1 MSDETEK
8 TETAAAAPTAKLE
21 WPVFRDPFDDPSFCE
36 KTWAVVRTGGLT
48 LMGWFASNAEGAC
61 DGRYLRDAI
70 QIDSHTI
77 PVQTPRGIAMQ
88 RTTLGSP
95 IANAMGPM
103 PVRILTDVHFSARL
117 DQMSAEDARAHRE
130 LYDETLAG
138 LREARLA
145 RSGITAPP
153 NGSHL
158 RRV

>member
-1 MSDETEK
+1 MSENETDNK
-8 TETAAAAPTAKLE
+8 TETATPE

-36 KTWAVVRTGGLT
+36 KTWAVVRSGGLT
-48 LMGWFASNAEGAC
+48 LMGWLASNAEGAC

-103 PVRILTDVHFSARL
+103 SVRLLKEAHFSVRL

-153 NGSHL
+153 NGGHL